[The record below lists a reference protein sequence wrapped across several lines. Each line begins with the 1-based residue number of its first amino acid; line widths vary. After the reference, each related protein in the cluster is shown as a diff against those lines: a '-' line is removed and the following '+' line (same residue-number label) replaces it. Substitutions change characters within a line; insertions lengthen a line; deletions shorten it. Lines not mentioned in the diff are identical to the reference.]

1 MSVKTFFTILA
12 VLAVVHGIGFVLAPE
27 QTGAAY
33 GLEASPSSLLT
44 GRFFGGALLA
54 WGVIIWFAKDF
65 QESALR
71 AVMIGTLVGDVVS
84 LIVAAMGTLA
94 GTMNAMG
101 WVAVLIYG
109 FSGIGCGYFLMAKSR
124 SLSPL

>member
-1 MSVKTFFTILA
+1 MRN
-12 VLAVVHGIGFVLAPE
+12 H
-27 QTGAAY
+27 
-33 GLEASPSSLLT
+33 
-44 GRFFGGALLA
+44 
-54 WGVIIWFAKDF
+54 
-65 QESALR
+65 
-71 AVMIGTLVGDVVS
+71 VGDIVS
-84 LIVAAMGTLA
+84 LIVAAMGTA

>member
-1 MSVKTFFTILA
+1 
-12 VLAVVHGIGFVLAPE
+12 
-27 QTGAAY
+27 
-33 GLEASPSSLLT
+33 
-44 GRFFGGALLA
+44 
-54 WGVIIWFAKDF
+54 
-65 QESALR
+65 
-71 AVMIGTLVGDVVS
+71 MIGTLVGDVVS